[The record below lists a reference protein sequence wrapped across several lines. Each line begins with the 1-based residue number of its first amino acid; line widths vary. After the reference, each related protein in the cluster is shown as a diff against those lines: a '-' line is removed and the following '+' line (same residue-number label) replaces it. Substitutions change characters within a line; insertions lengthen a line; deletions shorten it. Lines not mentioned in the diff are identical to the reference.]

1 MTIIKC
7 SGNYIDQCVEIHM
20 RSFEGFFLTFLGKNF
35 LELLYKSIIEDPS
48 GIGFVYLTSNEV
60 SGFVFGSIQS
70 AGFYKRIIKKRF
82 IPFGFAA
89 LGAIIRRPK
98 ILSRLLRVFSLA
110 NKENS
115 QPGRGTLMSIAVDPA
130 HQGKSIGRELVLS
143 FLKESKKRGCQ
154 SIDLTTDAV
163 DNVSVND
170 FYERMGF
177 SLNCTFT
184 TPENRKMNEYL
195 IDLE

>member
-7 SGNYIDQCVEIHM
+7 SGKYIDQCVDVHM

-60 SGFVFGSIQS
+60 AGFVFGSTQPT
-70 AGFYKRIIKKRF
+70 GFYKRILKKKF
-82 IPFGFAA
+82 LQFGFAA
-89 LGAIIRRPK
+89 LGAIIRKPI
-98 ILSRLLRVFSLA
+98 ILFRLLRVFSLA
-110 NKENS
+110 NQEIN
-115 QPGRGTLMSIAVDPA
+115 QPGRGTLMSIAVDPD
-130 HQGKSIGRELVLS
+130 HQGKSIGKELVLS
-143 FLKESKKRGCQ
+143 FLKESKKKGCQ

-163 DNVSVND
+163 ENDSVND
-170 FYERMGF
+170 FYKRMGF
-177 SLNCTFT
+177 SLNRTFT

-195 IDLE
+195 MDLE

>member
-89 LGAIIRRPK
+89 LGAIIRKPI

-110 NKENS
+110 NQENN
-115 QPGRGTLMSIAVDPA
+115 QPDRGTLMSIAVDPG
-130 HQGKSIGRELVLS
+130 HQGKNIGKELVLS
-143 FLKESKKRGCQ
+143 FLNEARKRGCQ

-163 DNVSVND
+163 KNDNVND
-170 FYERMGF
+170 FYKRLNF
-177 SLNCTFT
+177 SLNRKYV
-184 TPENRKMNEYL
+184 TPEGRQMNEYVISL
-195 IDLE
+195 V